1 MPQDILLTEIFA
13 LRPSSVTA
21 SFQIANTQTR
31 VIFKANRVPLFF
43 KSAHVHLQLQECCPQ
58 AVPKLI
64 HHQIDT
70 SGLWMLFDPIIGK
83 SVQDLGNH
91 SGLIQ
96 MAKTIANIQIAF
108 AKHLKSQTADL
119 PRFQH
124 QIPEMLDFLV
134 KRIQDCYLPLWTKQG
149 GAILKRRQKERLI
162 KISSNVVQQLKSAS
176 QKITSWTT
184 ELQAGNWPDSICHTD
199 LHPGN
204 AILENNNLRIIDWD
218 QSVVGFP
225 FDAIYWLDTIAT
237 EEKWSKDETETLSVK
252 ETYLK
257 TIPWNSYED
266 RLRAWELGE
275 RIGRINACY
284 ESEIRNDALHRKNR
298 QGGNIASLLIN
309 ALAHWNTIQE

>member
-1 MPQDILLTEIFA
+1 MPILLTKNNINWSSLKDWPQDGQGGHFNTTPPQLEHVRSWIADTLSVMPQDILLTEIFA

-134 KRIQDCYLPLWTKQG
+134 KRIQDCYLPLWTK
-149 GAILKRRQKERLI
+149 R
-162 KISSNVVQQLKSAS
+162 
-176 QKITSWTT
+176 
-184 ELQAGNWPDSICHTD
+184 
-199 LHPGN
+199 
-204 AILENNNLRIIDWD
+204 
-218 QSVVGFP
+218 
-225 FDAIYWLDTIAT
+225 
-237 EEKWSKDETETLSVK
+237 
-252 ETYLK
+252 
-257 TIPWNSYED
+257 
-266 RLRAWELGE
+266 
-275 RIGRINACY
+275 
-284 ESEIRNDALHRKNR
+284 
-298 QGGNIASLLIN
+298 
-309 ALAHWNTIQE
+309 